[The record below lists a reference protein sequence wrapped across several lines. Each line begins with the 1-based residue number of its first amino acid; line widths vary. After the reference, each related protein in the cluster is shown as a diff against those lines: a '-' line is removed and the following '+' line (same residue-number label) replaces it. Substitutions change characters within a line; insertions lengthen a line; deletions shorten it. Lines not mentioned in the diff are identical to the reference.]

1 MLAIGRS
8 ASGGGAGVL
17 RSVDM
22 FLLFVDKPWYT
33 TYLMPDREK
42 IKALT
47 TCQTTGDTMQ
57 EAAAKSVSK
66 PATTADDTLKEKTR
80 DANVISGGHLVAKAL
95 KSEGVDTIFTLCG
108 GHIIDIY
115 DGCVDEGIRII
126 DVRHE
131 QVAAHAA
138 DGYARQTGK
147 LGCVV
152 TTAGPGCT
160 NAVTGIATAFRSE
173 SPVLH
178 IGGQSALVQWR
189 MGGLQDLPHVDM
201 MRPITKFAS
210 TVMSTERVADMIAM
224 AAREC
229 FAGAYGPVYLE
240 IPRDVLDRE
249 IDVAKAVVPK
259 PGHYRASPRA
269 VGDPND
275 IEKLADILVNAERP
289 AILFGQQVWTARGDK
304 EAVELLRGLDIP
316 GYFNG
321 ASRGL
326 LPPGDPH
333 HFDRT
338 RTQAFAKADV
348 VVIVGTPFDFRM
360 GYGKRIS
367 VPTLVQIDMDYR
379 TVGKN
384 RDITFGI
391 VGHPGAVL
399 GAVLQAATGRIKNDK
414 RQARKAWMKELSA
427 AEDAAAEKL
436 MPLFKSNSTPIHP
449 YRVAYELNEFLTD
462 NTVYIGDGG
471 DVVTISAQA
480 VRPRRPGHWMDPG
493 ALGSLGVGTGF
504 AIAAKLAHPQKEVLC
519 YYGDGS
525 FGMTAFDMET
535 ANRFGVPY
543 LAVIGNNSAM
553 NQIRYGQL
561 TKYGP
566 ERGNVGNLLG
576 DVPFSKFAQMLGGY
590 GEEVR
595 DPAQVAGALL
605 RGREAVAKSGRS
617 AVINIWVDPREYAP
631 GTKAQTMYK

>member
-1 MLAIGRS
+1 MATVNPTS
-8 ASGGGAGVL
+8 PP
-17 RSVDM
+17 
-22 FLLFVDKPWYT
+22 KP
-33 TYLMPDREK
+33 
-42 IKALT
+42 
-47 TCQTTGDTMQ
+47 
-57 EAAAKSVSK
+57 
-66 PATTADDTLKEKTR
+66 TTAEDTLQRKSR
-80 DANVISGGHLVAKAL
+80 DASVISGGHLVAKAL
-95 KSEGVDTIFTLCG
+95 KNEGVDTIFTLCG

-160 NAVTGIATAFRSE
+160 NAVTGVATAFRSE
-173 SPVLH
+173 SPILH
-178 IGGQSALVQWR
+178 IGGQGALTQHK
-189 MGGLQDLPHVDM
+189 MGSLQDLPHVELM
-201 MRPITKFAS
+201 TPITKFAAS
-210 TVMSTERVADMIAM
+210 VPSTERVADMISM
-224 AAREC
+224 AAREA
-229 FAGAYGPVYLE
+229 FNGATGPVYLE

-249 IDVAKAVVPK
+249 VDVAKAVVPQ
-259 PGHYRASPRA
+259 PGRYRASTKSI
-269 VGDPND
+269 GDPRD
-275 IEKLADILVNAERP
+275 IEKLADLLVNAERP
-289 AILFGQQVWTARGDK
+289 AILYGQQVWTARGHK
-304 EAVELLRGLDIP
+304 EAIALLRGLDIP

-338 RTQAFAKADV
+338 RTQAFASADV
-348 VVIVGTPFDFRM
+348 LVIVGTPFDFRM
-360 GYGKRIS
+360 GYGKRIGKELQ
-367 VPTLVQIDMDYR
+367 LVQIDMDYS

-384 RDITFGI
+384 RDINLGL
-391 VGHPGAVL
+391 VGDPGAIL
-399 GAVLQAATGRIKNDK
+399 GAVLAAASGRIKGDK
-414 RQARKAWMKELSA
+414 RQARQQWLKQLSD
-427 AEDAAAEKL
+427 AETVAGEKL
-436 MPLFKSNSTPIHP
+436 MPLFKSNSVPIHP
-449 YRVAYELNEFLTD
+449 YRVAWELNEFLAD
-462 NTVYIGDGG
+462 NTIYIGDGG

-480 VRPRRPGHWMDPG
+480 VRPRGPGQWMDPG

-504 AIAAKLAHPQKEVLC
+504 AIAAGLANPSKEVLC

-543 LAVIGNNSAM
+543 VAVVGNNSAM

-561 TKYGP
+561 AKYG
-566 ERGNVGNLLG
+566 EQRGNVGNLLG
-576 DVPFSKFAQMLGGY
+576 DVPFGKFAEMLGGY

-595 DPAQVAGALL
+595 DPAQIAPALRRARESVHKL
-605 RGREAVAKSGRS
+605 RKS

-631 GTKAQTMYK
+631 GTKNQTMYK

>member
-1 MLAIGRS
+1 M
-8 ASGGGAGVL
+8 
-17 RSVDM
+17 
-22 FLLFVDKPWYT
+22 
-33 TYLMPDREK
+33 
-42 IKALT
+42 
-47 TCQTTGDTMQ
+47 
-57 EAAAKSVSK
+57 AATAT
-66 PATTADDTLKEKTR
+66 ATATTTADDTLRRKSI
-80 DANVISGGHLVAKAL
+80 DPNIVSGGHLVAKAL

-115 DGCVDEGIRII
+115 DGCIDEGLRII

-178 IGGQSALVQWR
+178 IGGQGALTQHR
-189 MGGLQDLPHVDM
+189 MGSLQDLPHVDM
-201 MRPITKFAS
+201 MRPITKFAES
-210 TVMSTERVADMIAM
+210 VRSTERIADMIAM

-229 FAGAYGPVYLE
+229 FAGAYGPAYLE

-249 IDVAKAVVPK
+249 IPIEKAVIPK
-259 PGHYRASPRA
+259 PGAYRASTRSL
-269 VGDPND
+269 GDPKD
-275 IEKLADILVNAERP
+275 VERLADILVKAERP
-289 AILFGQQVWTARGDK
+289 AILFGQQVWTARGHK
-304 EAVELLRGLDIP
+304 EAVALLRGLDIP

-338 RTQAFAKADV
+338 RSLAFSKADV
-348 VVIVGTPFDFRM
+348 IVVVGTPFDFRM

-367 VPTLVQIDMDYR
+367 KDLTLVQIDMDYR

-384 RDITFGI
+384 RDISLGL
-391 VGHPGAVL
+391 VGHPGVILDAVL
-399 GAVLQAATGRIKNDK
+399 AAASAKIDNGK
-414 RQARKAWMKELSA
+414 RQLRKQWMKQLDE
-427 AEDAAAEKL
+427 AEKIATEKL
-436 MPLFKSNSTPIHP
+436 MPLFKSNGRPIHP
-449 YRVAYELNEFLTD
+449 FRVAYELNEFLTED
-462 NTVYIGDGG
+462 TIYIGDGG

-480 VRPRRPGHWMDPG
+480 VRPRAPGHWMDPG

-504 AIAAKLAHPQKEVLC
+504 AIAAKLAQPKKEVLC

-535 ANRFGVPY
+535 ANRFGAPY
-543 LAVIGNNSAM
+543 IAVIGNNSAM
-553 NQIRYGQL
+553 NQIRYGQIA
-561 TKYGP
+561 KYG
-566 ERGNVGNLLG
+566 EQRGNVGNLLG
-576 DVPFSKFAQMLGGY
+576 DVPFGKFAEMLGGY
-590 GEEVR
+590 GAEVREPEQIMPALRRAREEVAR
-595 DPAQVAGALL
+595 T
-605 RGREAVAKSGRS
+605 GRS
-617 AVINIWVDPREYAP
+617 AVVNIWVDPREYAP
-631 GTKAQTMYK
+631 GTKNQTMYK

>member
-1 MLAIGRS
+1 MSDVATDTTKGR
-8 ASGGGAGVL
+8 
-17 RSVDM
+17 
-22 FLLFVDKPWYT
+22 
-33 TYLMPDREK
+33 
-42 IKALT
+42 
-47 TCQTTGDTMQ
+47 
-57 EAAAKSVSK
+57 AAATS
-66 PATTADDTLKEKTR
+66 TAEDTLKQKSR
-80 DANVISGGHLVAKAL
+80 DANVVSGGHLVARAL
-95 KSEGVDTIFTLCG
+95 KAEGVDTIFTLCG

-115 DGCVDEGIRII
+115 DGCIDEGIRII

-138 DGYARQTGK
+138 DGYARQTGR

-224 AAREC
+224 AAREA

-249 IDVAKAVVPK
+249 IDVSKAVLPK
-259 PGHYRASPRA
+259 AGHYRASTRSL
-269 VGDPND
+269 GDPRD
-275 IEKLADILVNAERP
+275 IERLADLLVRAERP
-289 AILFGQQVWTARGDK
+289 AILYGQQVWAARGH
-304 EAVELLRGLDIP
+304 EQAVALLRGLDIP

-338 RTQAFAKADV
+338 RSQAFAKADV
-348 VVIVGTPFDFRM
+348 LVIVGTPFDFRM

-367 VPTLVQIDMDYR
+367 APALVQIDMDYR

-384 RDITFGI
+384 RDVTFGI
-391 VGHPGAVL
+391 VGDPGAVL
-399 GAVLQAATGRIKNDK
+399 GAVLDAASGRIQNDK
-414 RQARKAWMKELSA
+414 RAARRAWMKELTA
-427 AEDAAAEKL
+427 AEDQATEKL
-436 MPLFKSNSTPIHP
+436 MPLFKSDSRPIHP
-449 YRVAYELNEFLTD
+449 YRVAWELNEFLTD
-462 NTVYIGDGG
+462 DTIYIGDGG

-480 VRPRRPGHWMDPG
+480 VRPRKPGHWMDPG

-504 AIAAKLAHPQKEVLC
+504 ALAAKLVHPNKEVLC

-535 ANRFGVPY
+535 ANRFGAPY
-543 LAVIGNNSAM
+543 VAVIGNNSAM

-561 TKYGP
+561 AKYG
-566 ERGNVGNLLG
+566 EARGNVGNLLG
-576 DVPFSKFAQMLGGY
+576 DVPFGKFAEMLGGY

-595 DPAQVAGALL
+595 EPQQIAPAL
-605 RGREAVAKSGRS
+605 RRARESLAKTGRS